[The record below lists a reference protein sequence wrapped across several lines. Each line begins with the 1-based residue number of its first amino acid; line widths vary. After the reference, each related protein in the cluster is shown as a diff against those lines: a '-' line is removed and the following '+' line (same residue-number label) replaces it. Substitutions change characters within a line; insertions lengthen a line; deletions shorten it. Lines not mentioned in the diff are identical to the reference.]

1 MRTESQEFKKLEE
14 EAKIQVDL
22 EQKNNLSLNGVKA
35 HLLGSENI
43 KLEDNVSPRILN
55 ADIES

>member
-1 MRTESQEFKKLEE
+1 MLTESQEFLKLEE

-22 EQKNNLSLNGVKA
+22 EKKN
-35 HLLGSENI
+35 SENM
-43 KLEDNVSPRILN
+43 KLEDNVNPRILN